1 MGGSRSD
8 TLKITVVGTGYV
20 GLVAGTVFAE
30 HGHEVVC
37 VDKDP
42 KRIEPLQRG
51 EVPIYEPGLEEL
63 VRRNVD
69 EDRLRFTT
77 DLAEGIS
84 DCLLIFLAVGTPDGQ
99 NGQADLSQIWA
110 VAEEVGKAMPGYRIV
125 VSKSTCPV
133 GTTYR
138 IKEIIQGLTEHD
150 IDVVSNPEFLKEGT
164 AVEDMMKPDR
174 VVVGC
179 EDDRVLEIM
188 KELYAPFLR
197 TGKPF
202 LAMSIPSA
210 ELSKYAVNT
219 MLAARISLINELAN
233 LANAYGADIT
243 EVRLA
248 IGADER
254 LGPHFLFPGLGF
266 GGSCFPKDVLAA
278 AHMAREKG
286 LQSAILEGISKTNEY
301 QQEIFVNRILEHYG
315 KDLSGKK
322 FAMWGAS
329 FKPGT
334 DDLRNAPALR
344 VLDALLDAGA
354 EVALFDPVAGPKV
367 HEMYGDRIA
376 VAQKMYDVLEDADG
390 LVISTE
396 WREFRNPDFER
407 MGDLMKQ
414 KKIFDGRNLYIPQTL
429 ADLGFNYFS
438 IGRPDC

>member
-1 MGGSRSD
+1 M
-8 TLKITVVGTGYV
+8 KISVIGTGYV

-30 HGHEVVC
+30 HGHNVVC

-42 KRIEPLQRG
+42 ARIDPLKQG
-51 EVPIYEPGLEEL
+51 KTPIYEPGLEEL
-63 VRRNVD
+63 VVRNL
-69 EDRLRFTT
+69 EEGRLSFTC

-84 DCLLIFLAVGTPDGQ
+84 ECLIVFLAVGTPDGLD
-99 NGQADLSQIWA
+99 GKADLSQVWA
-110 VAEEVGKAMPGYRIV
+110 VAEEVGKAMPGYRIIV
-125 VSKSTCPV
+125 NKSTCPV
-133 GTTYR
+133 GTAHR
-138 IKEIIQGLTEHD
+138 IQEIIRGLTEHD
-150 IDVVSNPEFLKEGT
+150 FDVVSNPEFLKEGT

-174 VVVGC
+174 VVIGC
-179 EDDRVLEIM
+179 EDVRVLEIM

-197 TGKPF
+197 TGKPL
-202 LAMSIPSA
+202 LAMGIPSA

-248 IGADER
+248 IAADER

-278 AHMAREKG
+278 AYMAREKG
-286 LQSAILEGISKTNEY
+286 LQSSILEGITKTNDY
-301 QQEIFVNRILEHYG
+301 QQQLFINRILEHYG
-315 KDLSGKK
+315 TDLKGTKL
-322 FAMWGAS
+322 AMWGAS

-344 VLDALLDAGA
+344 ILDALLAAGA

-367 HEMYGDRIA
+367 KERYGDRVA
-376 VAQKMYDVLEDADG
+376 VGGRMYDPLEDADG
-390 LVISTE
+390 LIISTE

-407 MGDLMKQ
+407 MASLMKQ
-414 KKIFDGRNLYIPQTL
+414 KKIFDGRNLYTPKTL

-438 IGRPDC
+438 IGRPDI

>member
-1 MGGSRSD
+1 M
-8 TLKITVVGTGYV
+8 KISIIGTGYV

-30 HGHEVVC
+30 HGHDVVC

-63 VRRNVD
+63 VTRNIE
-69 EDRLRFTT
+69 EDRLRFTN

-84 DCLLIFLAVGTPDGQ
+84 DCLLIFLAVGTPDGL
-99 NGQADLSQIWA
+99 NGKADLSQIWA

-133 GTTYR
+133 GTVHR
-138 IKEIIQGLTEHD
+138 IKEIIQGLTDHD
-150 IDVVSNPEFLKEGT
+150 VDIVSNPEFLKEGT

-174 VVVGC
+174 IVIGC
-179 EDDRVLEIM
+179 EDVRVLEIM

-197 TGKPF
+197 TGKPL
-202 LAMSIPSA
+202 LAMGIRSA

-233 LANAYGADIT
+233 LAKAYGADIT

-278 AHMAREKG
+278 AHMAREAG
-286 LQSAILEGISKTNEY
+286 LQAPVLEGISKTNEY
-301 QQEIFVNRILEHYG
+301 QQDLFVRRILDHYG
-315 KDLSGKK
+315 VDLSGVKL
-322 FAMWGAS
+322 AMWGAS

-344 VLDALLDAGA
+344 VLDALLDAKA
-354 EVALFDPVAGPKV
+354 EVAIFDPVAGPKV
-367 HEMYGDRIA
+367 GEMYGDRVTIGR
-376 VAQKMYDVLEDADG
+376 KMYDVLQDADG
-390 LVISTE
+390 LIISTE

-407 MGDLMKQ
+407 MASLMKQ
-414 KKIFDGRNLYIPQTL
+414 KKIFDGRNLYVPKTL
-429 ADLGFNYFS
+429 AEQGFNYFS
-438 IGRPDC
+438 IGRADV

>member
-1 MGGSRSD
+1 M
-8 TLKITVVGTGYV
+8 KISIIGTGYV

-30 HGHEVVC
+30 HGHDVVC

-42 KRIEPLQRG
+42 GRIGPLQRG

-63 VRRNVD
+63 VTRNIE

-77 DLAEGIS
+77 NLAEGIS
-84 DCLLIFLAVGTPDGQ
+84 DCLLIFLTVGTPDGL
-99 NGQADLSQIWA
+99 NGKADLSQLWA
-110 VAEEVGKAMPGYRIV
+110 VAEEVGKAMSGYRIV

-133 GTTYR
+133 GTTHR
-138 IKEIIQGLTEHD
+138 IKEVIQGLTDHD
-150 IDVVSNPEFLKEGT
+150 FDVVSNPEFLKEGT

-174 VVVGC
+174 IVIGC
-179 EDDRVLEIM
+179 EDARARATM

-197 TGKPF
+197 TGKP
-202 LAMSIPSA
+202 LLEMGIRSA

-248 IGADER
+248 IAADER
-254 LGPHFLFPGLGF
+254 IGPHFLFPGLGF

-278 AHMAREKG
+278 AHMAKEKG
-286 LQSAILEGISKTNEY
+286 LQVPVLEGITKTNEY
-301 QQEIFVNRILEHYG
+301 QQDLFIKRILDHYG
-315 KDLSGKK
+315 ADLSGVK

-344 VLDALLDAGA
+344 VLDALLDAKA
-354 EVALFDPVAGPKV
+354 EVAMFDPVSGPKV
-367 HEMYGDRIA
+367 QEMYGDRVKIGR
-376 VAQKMYDVLEDADG
+376 KMYEVLDDADG
-390 LVISTE
+390 LIISTE
-396 WREFRNPDFER
+396 WREFRNPDFKR
-407 MGDLMKQ
+407 MASAMKQ
-414 KKIFDGRNLYIPQTL
+414 KKIFDGRNLYTPQTL
-429 ADLGFNYFS
+429 ADHGFNYFS
-438 IGRPDC
+438 IGRPDV

>member
-1 MGGSRSD
+1 M
-8 TLKITVVGTGYV
+8 KIAVIGTGYV

-42 KRIEPLQRG
+42 GRIEPLRRG
-51 EVPIYEPGLEEL
+51 EIPIYEPGLEEL
-63 VRRNVD
+63 VVRNTED
-69 EDRLRFTT
+69 ERLSFTT
-77 DLAEGIS
+77 NLAEGIS
-84 DCLLIFLAVGTPDGQ
+84 DCLLIFLAVGTPDGED
-99 NGQADLSQIWA
+99 GAADLSQIWA
-110 VAEEVGKAMPGYRIV
+110 AAEEIGKAMPGYRIV

-133 GTTYR
+133 GTVHR
-138 IKEIIQGLTEHD
+138 IQTIIEGVTEHPF
-150 IDVVSNPEFLKEGT
+150 DVVSNPEFLKEGT

-174 VVVGC
+174 VVIGC
-179 EDDRVLEIM
+179 EDGRVLEIM

-197 TGKPF
+197 TGKPL

-233 LANAYGADIT
+233 LAKAYGADIA

-278 AHMAREKG
+278 AHMARAKG
-286 LQSAILEGISKTNEY
+286 LQSAVLEGISKTNDY
-301 QQEIFVNRILEHYG
+301 QQELFAQRILSHYG
-315 KDLSGKK
+315 DDLSGTKL
-322 FAMWGAS
+322 AMWGAS

-344 VLDALLDAGA
+344 VLDALLEAGA
-354 EVALFDPVAGPKV
+354 RVSLFDPAAGPKV
-367 HEMYGDRIA
+367 KELYGDRIA
-376 VAQKMYDVLEDADG
+376 VESKMYDVLTGADG
-390 LVISTE
+390 LIICTE

-407 MGDLMKQ
+407 MASMMNQ
-414 KKIFDGRNLYIPQTL
+414 RKIFDGRNLYEPKTL
-429 ADLGFNYFS
+429 VDHEFNYFS
-438 IGRPDC
+438 IGRPDY